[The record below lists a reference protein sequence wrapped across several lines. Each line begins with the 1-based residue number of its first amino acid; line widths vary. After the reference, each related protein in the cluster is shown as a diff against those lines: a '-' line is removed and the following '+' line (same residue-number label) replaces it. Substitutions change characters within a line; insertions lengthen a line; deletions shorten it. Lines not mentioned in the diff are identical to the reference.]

1 MHISDP
7 REVEEVLSFFRTH
20 LGRELDIAVSIFEG
34 ITQYERMKVQEVDAA
49 HLASFYW
56 LQSPS
61 GRSRSILTSFHL
73 QQSHRITR
81 GWKWDAC
88 LVRI

>member
-34 ITQYERMKVQEVDAA
+34 ITYMSE
-49 HLASFYW
+49 
-56 LQSPS
+56 
-61 GRSRSILTSFHL
+61 
-73 QQSHRITR
+73 
-81 GWKWDAC
+81 
-88 LVRI
+88 